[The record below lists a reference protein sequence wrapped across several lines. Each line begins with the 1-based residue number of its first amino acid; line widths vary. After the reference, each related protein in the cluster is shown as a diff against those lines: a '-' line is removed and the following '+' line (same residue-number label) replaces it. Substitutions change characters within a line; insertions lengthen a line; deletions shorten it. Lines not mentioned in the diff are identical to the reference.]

1 MSKGEKTP
9 HSIIAV
15 AKEDGRFKAVEVR
28 RQDNHVEI
36 VWTRS
41 LPAEKQTWAGF
52 ATECGVAPSTV
63 PHEKT
68 GKRSSP
74 AVVGLDSTGVAF
86 YRINVPTVDGQE
98 TAAIVK
104 MQAESLLPLPPDQ
117 IEVAWRTNPS
127 SNGSMDITIAAARKE
142 HIERFA
148 TGVKDLRPHSI
159 LLSCEGT
166 AKAWQSLFAGHQ
178 PETLLVSIGV
188 ENTQVCLVQNG
199 LVTRAGVLDMG
210 MSALAPAVE
219 AASGVMDRF
228 SHDLQLMLASFG
240 WDGAGS
246 WPLFVLSDGSEAVE
260 RIVGALNAAGMP
272 AKSVAS
278 APQNVKLPAGFEPRE
293 VYEYRTP
300 LGLAL
305 IALDRSATTLN
316 LFDRVLQE
324 QEQQKAATAWRSV
337 VLAAAAAVAMLVAL
351 LATVYFTD
359 LASAKRWDSLVKQP
373 DFQASLQQQAL
384 VKTVARHR
392 PDLLELLTVINA
404 GQNEGVVLDTFH
416 FQKGQP
422 VSVTGQA
429 DNMEQMWKFQANL
442 RERKEI
448 KSADIM
454 NATPDAKTNKTKFTI
469 AFQFKE
475 FTKKEAAL

>member
-1 MSKGEKTP
+1 MSKGERIP

-15 AKEDGRFKAVEVR
+15 AKEDGQFKAIEVR
-28 RQDNHVEI
+28 RQDGRVEV

-41 LPAEKQTWAGF
+41 LPAEKQTWGGF
-52 ATECGVAPSTV
+52 AVECGVVSNPDHHDRTA
-63 PHEKT
+63 K
-68 GKRSSP
+68 KSSP

-86 YRINVPTVDGQE
+86 YRVSVPAVDGQE

-127 SNGSMDITIAAARKE
+127 HNGNMDITIAAARKE
-142 HIERFA
+142 HIEKFA
-148 TGVKDLRPHSI
+148 TAVKDFRPHSI

-166 AKAWQSLFAGHQ
+166 TKAWQSLFADCQ
-178 PETLLVSIGV
+178 PQALLVNIGV

-199 LVTRAGVLDMG
+199 LVARAGVMDMG
-210 MSALAPAVE
+210 MSGLAPASGT
-219 AASGVMDRF
+219 ASGVRDRF
-228 SHDLQLMLASFG
+228 SHDLGILLASFG
-240 WDGAGS
+240 WDGTGP
-246 WPLFVLSDGSEAVE
+246 WPLFVLSDGSEAMGH
-260 RIVGALNAAGMP
+260 IVDMLNAAGMP
-272 AKSVAS
+272 AKASVPT
-278 APQNVKLPAGFEPRE
+278 PQNLKSPAGFGTRE
-293 VYEYRTP
+293 AYEYRTP

-305 IALDRSATTLN
+305 IALDKSSATLN

-337 VLAAAAAVAMLVAL
+337 ALAAAAAAMMLIAL
-351 LATVYFTD
+351 LVTVYLTD
-359 LASAKRWDSLVKQP
+359 VASAKRWDALVKQP
-373 DFQASLQQQAL
+373 DFQASLQQQTL

-392 PDLLELLTVINA
+392 PDILELLTLISA
-404 GQNEGVVLDTFH
+404 GQNEGVVLDTLH
-416 FQKGQP
+416 FKKGQA

-469 AFQFKE
+469 TFQYKE
-475 FTKKEAAL
+475 LTKKEAAL

>member
-1 MSKGEKTP
+1 
-9 HSIIAV
+9 
-15 AKEDGRFKAVEVR
+15 
-28 RQDNHVEI
+28 
-36 VWTRS
+36 
-41 LPAEKQTWAGF
+41 
-52 ATECGVAPSTV
+52 
-63 PHEKT
+63 
-68 GKRSSP
+68 
-74 AVVGLDSTGVAF
+74 
-86 YRINVPTVDGQE
+86 
-98 TAAIVK
+98 
-104 MQAESLLPLPPDQ
+104 
-117 IEVAWRTNPS
+117 
-127 SNGSMDITIAAARKE
+127 
-142 HIERFA
+142 
-148 TGVKDLRPHSI
+148 
-159 LLSCEGT
+159 
-166 AKAWQSLFAGHQ
+166 
-178 PETLLVSIGV
+178 
-188 ENTQVCLVQNG
+188 
-199 LVTRAGVLDMG
+199 
-210 MSALAPAVE
+210 
-219 AASGVMDRF
+219 
-228 SHDLQLMLASFG
+228 MLASFG

-272 AKSVAS
+272 AKSIAS
-278 APQNVKLPAGFEPRE
+278 APQSVKVPAGFEPRE

-359 LASAKRWDSLVKQP
+359 VASAKRWDALVKQP

-416 FQKGQP
+416 FKKGQP

-429 DNMEQMWKFQANL
+429 DNTEQMWKFQANL

-448 KSADIM
+448 KSAEIM
-454 NATPDAKTNKTKFTI
+454 NAATDAKTNKTKFTI

>member
-15 AKEDGRFKAVEVR
+15 AKEDGRFKAVEIR
-28 RQDNHVEI
+28 RHDSHVE
-36 VWTRS
+36 VLWTRS
-41 LPAEKQTWAGF
+41 LPAEKQTWTAF
-52 ATECGVAPSTV
+52 AAECGVAPNNAL
-63 PHEKT
+63 HDKT
-68 GKRSSP
+68 AKRSSP
-74 AVVGLDSTGVAF
+74 VVVGLDSTGVAF
-86 YRINVPTVDGQE
+86 YRISVPTVDGQE
-98 TAAIVK
+98 TAAIVR

-127 SNGSMDITIAAARKE
+127 ANGNMDITIAAARKE

-148 TGVKDLRPHSI
+148 SGVRDFRPHNI

-166 AKAWQSLFAGHQ
+166 AKAWQSLFADHP

-219 AASGVMDRF
+219 AAAGVMDRF
-228 SHDLQLMLASFG
+228 SHDLRIMLTSFG
-240 WDGAGS
+240 WDGTGP
-246 WPLFVLSDGSEAVE
+246 WPLLVLSDGSEALG
-260 RIVGALNAAGMP
+260 RIVEMLNAAGVP
-272 AKSVAS
+272 AQASVS
-278 APQNVKLPAGFEPRE
+278 TPQNVALPAGFGPRE

-305 IALDRSATTLN
+305 IALDRPSATLH

-337 VLAAAAAVAMLVAL
+337 VLAAAAAAAMLIAL
-351 LATVYFTD
+351 LATVYLTD
-359 LASAKRWDSLVKQP
+359 LASAKQWDALVKQS

-392 PDLLELLTVINA
+392 PDILELLTLINA

-416 FQKGQP
+416 FKKGQP

-442 RERKEI
+442 REQKEI

-469 AFQFKE
+469 TFPFKE
-475 FTKKEAAL
+475 FTKKEASL